1 MKIKKRLL
9 CLLFVLVPMLFFGQ
23 IHISNK
29 IKESSI
35 AKSEDNALYF
45 IDFWATWC
53 GPCIHVSKY
62 LESLQQQFPRN
73 FYILS
78 LTKEN
83 QDVVTR
89 FTTKNDME
97 LAIAIDF
104 EGETFAENN
113 ISTLPYGV
121 LFNAEGKK
129 LWEGHAADLKPHH
142 IVSYLRANKNTISV
156 NDFFKLEAYKQ
167 EVVLENPDNRKKA
180 FSFIEMD
187 EAPGINSGIQM
198 ITKNGYLEIE
208 GRLQDIL
215 AYVLHSNKSQIK
227 IPSALNKYYKMSF
240 EEDSKAF
247 KNKESYISRALR
259 LKQKEL
265 EKEGEV
271 LFFNI
276 DNPNFWD
283 TNQID
288 WGVGNPK
295 YLIGDTDIRADNVPF
310 NDVVYQLSFLLEKPI
325 VLNENYEDNH
335 TLHDWQI
342 HYKYFEFMSTN
353 LEDYGVKI
361 ENKIMKYP
369 EYVYKER

>member
-9 CLLFVLVPMLFFGQ
+9 CLFFVLAPMLFFGQ

-62 LESLQQQFPRN
+62 LESLQKQFPEK

-83 QDVVTR
+83 QDVVER
-89 FTTKNDME
+89 FMTKNNME
-97 LAIAIDF
+97 LAVAIDF

-113 ISTLPYGV
+113 ISTLPYGI
-121 LFNAEGKK
+121 LFNAVGKK
-129 LWEGHAADLKPHH
+129 LWEGHAADLKSQD
-142 IVSYLRANKNTISV
+142 IAAYLRANKQTISIQ
-156 NDFFKLEAYKQ
+156 DFFKLELYKQ
-167 EVVLENPDNRKKA
+167 AVAIENTDSKRKS
-180 FSFIEMD
+180 FSVIEMD
-187 EAPGINSGIQM
+187 TDPGINSGIQM

-215 AYVLHSNKSQIK
+215 AYALHSNKSQIK
-227 IPSALNKYYKMSF
+227 IPEALNKYYKMSF
-240 EEDSKAF
+240 EEGSKAF
-247 KNKESYISRALR
+247 INKETYISRALK
-259 LKQKEL
+259 LKEKEV
-265 EKEGEV
+265 EQEGEV
-271 LFFNI
+271 LFFDIN
-276 DNPNFWD
+276 NPNFWD

-295 YLIGDTDIRADNVPF
+295 YLIGDSDIKADNTSL
-310 NDVVYQLSFLLEKPI
+310 NDVVYQLSFLLETPI
-325 VLNENYEDNH
+325 ILSENYEDDH

-342 HYKYFEFMSTN
+342 HYKYFQFMTTN
-353 LEDYGVKI
+353 LEEYGVKL
-361 ENKIMKYP
+361 EKKVMTYP
-369 EYVYKER
+369 EYIYKSR